1 MTTSDRQLA
10 YLDVMGVQVWQE
22 RVAQEELAPEDLG
35 LGVKAKTIA
44 ELYTMASTCQRCDA
58 STIRKQVVFGEGPA
72 QADWLIVGDFP
83 TEQDEIQGQSLTDN
97 SARLLSEML
106 LAVGL
111 KKSAVYL
118 TNSVKCRSANA
129 AAENMELSSCR
140 AFLIRQIQLV
150 NPLVI
155 FVLGE
160 KAAQSLLIS
169 NDSLSSLMGKVKTVD
184 DIHAPIV
191 VSPHPRYLL
200 QTPSAKKQ
208 AWDAIQLARNV
219 VFDHHVG

>member
-22 RVAQEELAPEDLG
+22 RFAQEALAPEDLG
-35 LGVKAKTIA
+35 VQVETTSLE
-44 ELYTMASTCQRCDA
+44 ELYNVASTCQRCDA
-58 STIRKQVVFGEGPA
+58 STIRKQVVFGDGPT

-83 TEQDEIQGQSLTDN
+83 TEQDETQGHTLTGDP
-97 SARLLSEML
+97 ARLLSEML

-118 TNSVKCRSANA
+118 TNSVKCRSANI
-129 AAENMELSSCR
+129 AAENTELLSCR

-169 NDSLSSLMGKVKTVD
+169 NDSLSNLMGKVKTAE
-184 DIHAPIV
+184 DIHTPIV
-191 VSPHPRYLL
+191 VSHHPRYLL